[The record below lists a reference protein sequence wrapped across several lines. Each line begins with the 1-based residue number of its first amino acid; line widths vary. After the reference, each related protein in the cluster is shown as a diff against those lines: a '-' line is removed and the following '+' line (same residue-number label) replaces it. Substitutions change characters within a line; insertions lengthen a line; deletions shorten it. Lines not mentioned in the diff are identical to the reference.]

1 MLGIIS
7 SKRKNKYIY
16 VGHWLNDKRTEE
28 GYFRLAIEKDDDL
41 MEEDL
46 HNLDGKF
53 GNMRISTKSNLPF
66 EPNDLVTIRGQ
77 KYSIEKVDGDRK
89 LDGELAMVYFK
100 DNGNITKYID
110 LRRLG

>member
-16 VGHWLNDKRTEE
+16 IGHWLNNERNNE

-46 HNLDGKF
+46 HNLGGKF
-53 GNMRISTKSNLPF
+53 GTMRVSTKSNLPF
-66 EPNDLVTIRGQ
+66 EPDDLITIRGQ
-77 KYSIEKVDGDRK
+77 KYSVIKVDGDRK
-89 LDGELAMVYFK
+89 LDGEMAMAHFK
-100 DNGNITKYID
+100 NNGNITIFIE